1 MKFSFTNDQHE
12 FATGLRTLLEREFTA
27 SDLRV
32 VWESG
37 TGNDAALWKRLAEM
51 GVLSMMLP
59 TADGGLGGDFVDS
72 VLLVEELG
80 RAGVPGPVLETMT
93 VGALALRGTQW
104 AAGIA
109 DGSVAVTAA
118 LMGERYVPHASSCV
132 VLLIADGDAVR
143 AIENPELSQSA
154 IEGIDGGR
162 RLSALAGTGDG
173 DGAGS
178 EAEAGDGS
186 GTGTRGV
193 VLAADRDHLVDA
205 GALAAS
211 AYLLGLSSRMLA
223 IAGDYARDRRQ
234 FGQPIGSFQAVKHL
248 MADALLKVEFARPA
262 VYRAAWSH
270 ANGVETVGRDVSMAK
285 ALASDAAQK
294 AARSALQVHG
304 AIGYTWECDLQ
315 LFMKK
320 AWALIPAWGSA
331 SYHRR
336 RVADA
341 VLGPR

>member
-12 FATGLRTLLEREFTA
+12 FATGLREMLEREFTA

-143 AIENPELSQSA
+143 AIENPELSQST

-162 RLSALAGTGDG
+162 RLSALAG
-173 DGAGS
+173 
-178 EAEAGDGS
+178 
-186 GTGTRGV
+186 
-193 VLAADRDHLVDA
+193 
-205 GALAAS
+205 AS
-211 AYLLGLSSRMLA
+211 S
-223 IAGDYARDRRQ
+223 
-234 FGQPIGSFQAVKHL
+234 
-248 MADALLKVEFARPA
+248 
-262 VYRAAWSH
+262 
-270 ANGVETVGRDVSMAK
+270 
-285 ALASDAAQK
+285 
-294 AARSALQVHG
+294 
-304 AIGYTWECDLQ
+304 
-315 LFMKK
+315 
-320 AWALIPAWGSA
+320 
-331 SYHRR
+331 
-336 RVADA
+336 
-341 VLGPR
+341 